1 MKRMLAVL
9 VVVLLLGLSNY
20 GMAQDTEDTEDTRT
34 SVTIG
39 LKTWYATWEYKPVGE
54 EDIDYGTGLMY
65 GLALNIRSGSL
76 FVGLNY
82 LMGGGFTYEESET
95 IGNWY
100 YTYEY
105 EADRTDID
113 LSLGYYFH
121 PNLALFLGYKTLT
134 IASGVYET
142 LTSSYYDDITY
153 ESEWEVKLAG
163 PAFGLA
169 GYARIGESRMILFG
183 TLSYVSLESE
193 VDGVAGESFTGPA
206 IEAGLAYALE
216 TIPASVTFGY
226 KYQSYTEDV
235 EEGGQDVFAGLTL
248 GLNFSF

>member
-20 GMAQDTEDTEDTRT
+20 GVAQDTEDTPT

-54 EDIDYGTGLMY
+54 EGWDYGTGLMY
-65 GLALNIRSGSL
+65 GPALNIRAGNL
-76 FVGLNY
+76 FVGLSY
-82 LMGGGFTYEESET
+82 LMGGGFTYDYSET
-95 IGNWY
+95 IGYYY

-134 IASGVYET
+134 IASGQSET

-193 VDGVAGESFTGPA
+193 VDGVSGESFTGPA

-216 TIPASVTFGY
+216 TMPASVTLGY

-235 EEGGQDVFAGLTL
+235 EEGGQDVFAGLSL